1 MQGESGFGDVLDLV
15 RDLRKRCDFDRALTL
30 DTLRPYL
37 REEVAELEDA
47 IDHGDETRIMGEL
60 GDLLL
65 HCAFQV
71 VLAEE
76 RRAFTLPET
85 ADRLVHKM
93 KARHPHLYS
102 DGEKPHWERMK
113 VEERKREAEMRGEL
127 GEKGEKRGGILGR
140 LPPSLPELERAFRY
154 QERAASVGF
163 DWNDVMGPLEKLE
176 EEVSEARV
184 HPAEEIGDVLFAAV
198 NVARKA
204 GVHPTLALRD
214 ATSKFV
220 RRFNAVESMAAER
233 GVELGRVELEVLD
246 GLWDEVKS
254 REPTR

>member
-1 MQGESGFGDVLDLV
+1 MQGESGFADVLALV
-15 RDLRKRCDFDRALTL
+15 RDLRTRCDFDRALTL

-47 IDHGDETRIMGEL
+47 IDHGDETKIMGEL

-71 VLAEE
+71 VMAEE
-76 RRAFTLPET
+76 RGAFDMPRVTE
-85 ADRLVHKM
+85 RLVTKM

-102 DGEKPHWERMK
+102 GGEKPNWEKMK
-113 VEERKREAEMRGEL
+113 AGERKRELGEL
-127 GEKGEKRGGILGR
+127 GESGEKGLGVLGR

-163 DWNDVMGPLEKLE
+163 DWNDVMGPLDKLE
-176 EEVSEARV
+176 EEVREARV
-184 HPAEEIGDVLFAAV
+184 HPVEEIGDVLFAAV

-204 GVHPTLALRD
+204 GVHPTIALRD
-214 ATSKFV
+214 ATAKFV
-220 RRFNAVESMAAER
+220 RRFNALETMAAER
-233 GVELGRVELEVLD
+233 GVELGRADLAALD
-246 GLWDEVKS
+246 RLWDEVKVG
-254 REPTR
+254 EGG